1 METQTITVDTT
12 HTAERVFGFSITED
26 SSADASFNLRAGS
39 ASGQI
44 VVGPIELAAD
54 ESALIVLPKAVYWSF
69 PGGCHVEEVSGSVVG
84 EFYWDG
90 VIAAS

>member
-1 METQTITVDTT
+1 MKTQTITMDTT
-12 HTAERVFGFSITED
+12 HTATRVFGFSITED
-26 SSADASFNLRAGS
+26 SGADASFNLRAGS

-44 VVGPIELAAD
+44 VVGPIGLAAG
-54 ESALIVLPKAVYWSF
+54 EPALIVLPKAVFWEF
-69 PGGCHVEEVSGSVVG
+69 PGGCHVEEVTGSMVG